1 MDKDLHNYKNYC
13 KLMLQSIPNFI
24 LEEMF
29 LVKPQEKIRNK
40 VKLLGAV
47 QINNTSFFVCKNNE
61 GKVCLK
67 TGKEEKLQRD
77 ILKRMIELNPSIKK
91 ILSEYKLK
99 PTIDT
104 KTLRELSG
112 GHMNSTCHVAMGI
125 YSILSKTLKLDIK
138 ENTIK
143 EASMLHDLG
152 KVLIPSKILNKPARL
167 NKKEREIMNI
177 HSTLGYELLKTQ
189 KINSETLDLVKYHH
203 QNLKHSGYPALN
215 CDHNPSDIG
224 VQIISTA
231 DKYSALREAR
241 VYRRKLTRIEALL
254 ILYKE
259 VLEGKIH
266 KDIYNALLKYVAIN
280 DN

>member
-1 MDKDLHNYKNYC
+1 M
-13 KLMLQSIPNFI
+13 FI
-24 LEEMF
+24 L
-29 LVKPQEKIRNK
+29 KPRSKSVNRAR
-40 VKLLGAV
+40 LLGAV

-61 GKVCLK
+61 GNVCLR
-67 TGKEEKLQRD
+67 TGKEEKMQKAILQR
-77 ILKRMIELNPSIKK
+77 MIDLNPTIKR
-91 ILSEYKLK
+91 ILAEYKIK
-99 PTIDT
+99 PSIDT
-104 KTLRELSG
+104 KTLKELAG
-112 GHMNSTCHVAMGI
+112 GHMNTTCHIAMGI
-125 YSILSKTLKLDIK
+125 YSVLSENLKKSIK
-138 ENTIK
+138 PNTIK

-167 NKKEREIMNI
+167 NRKEREIMNI

-189 KINSETLDLVKYHH
+189 KIDNETLDLVKYHH

-241 VYRRKLTRIEALL
+241 VYRRKLSRMESLL

-266 KDIYNALLKYVAIN
+266 KDVFRALVEYAKIF
-280 DN
+280 DNG

>member
-1 MDKDLHNYKNYC
+1 
-13 KLMLQSIPNFI
+13 
-24 LEEMF
+24 MF
-29 LVKPQEKIRNK
+29 LVKPRKKINK

-47 QINNTSFFVCKNNE
+47 QINNTSFFVCKDEE
-61 GKVCLK
+61 GLVKLK
-67 TGKEEKLQRD
+67 TGKEEKLQKA
-77 ILKRMIELNPSIKK
+77 ILQRMIELNPSIKRILGDYK
-91 ILSEYKLK
+91 IK

-104 KTLRELSG
+104 KTLKELAS
-112 GHMNSTCHVAMGI
+112 GHMNETCRVAIGI
-125 YSILSKTLKLDIK
+125 YSALSENLKTDIK
-138 ENTIK
+138 ESTIK

-152 KVLIPSKILNKPARL
+152 KVLIPSKIINKPARL
-167 NKKEREIMNI
+167 NSKEREIMNI

-189 KINSETLDLVKYHH
+189 KINTETLDLVKYHH

-215 CDHNPSDIG
+215 CDHHPSDIG

-241 VYRRKLTRIEALL
+241 VYRRKLSRIESLL

-266 KDIYNALLKYVAIN
+266 KEIFKALIEYARVH
-280 DN
+280 DS

>member
-1 MDKDLHNYKNYC
+1 
-13 KLMLQSIPNFI
+13 
-24 LEEMF
+24 MF
-29 LVKPQEKIRNK
+29 LVKPQNKRHSK

-61 GKVCLK
+61 GNVCLK
-67 TGKEEKLQRD
+67 NGKEDKLQKA
-77 ILKRMIELNPSIKK
+77 ILQKMIDLNPSIKRL
-91 ILSEYKLK
+91 LSEYKIK
-99 PTIDT
+99 PTINT
-104 KTLRELSG
+104 KTLKELTD
-112 GHMNSTCHVAMGI
+112 GHMNATCHVAMGI
-125 YSILSKTLKLDIK
+125 YSVLSENLKSKIK
-138 ENTIK
+138 PNTIK
-143 EASMLHDLG
+143 EASILHDLG

-189 KINSETLDLVKYHH
+189 RINEETLDLVKYHH
-203 QNLKHSGYPALN
+203 QNLSHTGYPALN

-241 VYRRKLTRIEALL
+241 VYRRKLSRIESLS

-266 KDIYNALLKYVAIN
+266 KDIFKALVEYAKAYDA
-280 DN
+280 

>member
-1 MDKDLHNYKNYC
+1 
-13 KLMLQSIPNFI
+13 
-24 LEEMF
+24 MF
-29 LVKPQEKIRNK
+29 LVKPQRKNNK

-47 QINNTSFFVCKNNE
+47 QINNTSYFVCKNKE
-61 GKVCLK
+61 GTVCLE
-67 TGKEEKLQRD
+67 TGKEEKLQKA
-77 ILKRMIELNPSIKK
+77 ILQKMIDLNPNIKR
-91 ILSEYKLK
+91 ILSDYKIK
-99 PTIDT
+99 PAIDT
-104 KTLRELSG
+104 KTLKELAG
-112 GHMNSTCHVAMGI
+112 GHMNETCRVAMGI
-125 YSILSKTLKLDIK
+125 YSILSESLKTKISEK
-138 ENTIK
+138 TIK

-203 QNLKHSGYPALN
+203 QNLIHSGYPALN

-241 VYRRKLTRIEALL
+241 VYRRKLSRIESLL
-254 ILYKE
+254 ILYRE
-259 VLEGKIH
+259 VREGKILPEV
-266 KDIYNALLKYVAIN
+266 YNALVEYAKVY
-280 DN
+280 DK